1 MLSQLRTSD
10 RLRDAVRQADMI
22 LFNVPASAL
31 EAACGDPNSA
41 EHTTAELDAC
51 LAQGRAQRRIEDEQI
66 VAEITS
72 LRSPSEALIRTT
84 ELWQSYY
91 PTLKRL
97 GILEPVA
104 ATYHEINADLTE
116 IAGRAGIPT
125 IAAYTAFG
133 GP

>member
-1 MLSQLRTSD
+1 
-10 RLRDAVRQADMI
+10 
-22 LFNVPASAL
+22 
-31 EAACGDPNSA
+31 
-41 EHTTAELDAC
+41 
-51 LAQGRAQRRIEDEQI
+51 
-66 VAEITS
+66 
-72 LRSPSEALIRTT
+72 
-84 ELWQSYY
+84 SYY

-133 GP
+133 GPEGDADPVAAGYVEAASENHPTDKGSDVLAQLIRALGYETEAN